1 MNGRSLLGSII
12 LSVAILAAALIV
24 ANANLGGAGGNR
36 RGARGEA
43 TEPSTR
49 QRPGSGTEVAAEA
62 TAIAVQ
68 TVLVDQ
74 IDLEQTVLLG
84 GQVRARNTVVAL
96 PETSGTISSVTIE
109 VGTRVFAGQ
118 SIAFVD
124 PSRPGA
130 RFEES
135 PIEAPIT
142 GTVIAVSVE
151 RGETVTIT
159 SPVATIA
166 TVDDL
171 EIELSV
177 PERYANALSIGDR
190 VNAFTLASPDR
201 AIEAIVSVVDPVIN
215 TATRSKAAV
224 LRPDAAQSAELGL
237 QPGMFVQVEFVAGAT
252 QDAVTVP
259 VDAVLRDGAAA
270 RVFVVSPEL
279 QVAERDVEL
288 GIIAGGVVQITR
300 GLTPGERVVLS
311 GGNRL
316 RDGMSVRVVQ
326 LEGEE

>member
-24 ANANLGGAGGNR
+24 ANANLGGAGGR
-36 RGARGEA
+36 RPGARGDAPEA
-43 TEPSTR
+43 ATP
-49 QRPGSGTEVAAEA
+49 QRTGSPAAAEA

-74 IDLEQTVLLG
+74 IDLEQIVLLG

-96 PETSGTISSVTIE
+96 PETSGTISRVPIQ
-109 VGTRVFAGQ
+109 VGSRVVAGQ

-142 GTVIAVSVE
+142 GTVIAVAVE
-151 RGETVTIT
+151 RGETVTNVT
-159 SPVATIA
+159 PVATIA

-177 PERYANALSIGDR
+177 PERYANALAVDDR
-190 VNAFTLASPDR
+190 VNVFTLASPDR
-201 AIEAIVSVVDPVIN
+201 AIEATVSLVDPVIN

-224 LRPDAAQSAELGL
+224 LRPNAGQAAESSL

-270 RVFVVSPEL
+270 RVFVVSQEL

-288 GIIAGGVVQITR
+288 GIIAGGVVQVTH